1 MLAATG
7 KYRLFT
13 DADGSTPI
21 SEFHGLRTALERSG
35 GSGVAFGSIGLR
47 GALVEQPQSGLRS
60 TLGKFGNLMIR
71 VLALP
76 GVHDSQQ
83 SFKLF
88 SADAA
93 EAVFRR
99 SVVDGWGFDVEAL
112 ALARR
117 LGFGTTEVP
126 VRWAHVEGG
135 TLTPAAYLTTLGDV
149 ARVRWRLMVGSND
162 LSLNA
167 AETVAS
173 PRVWCHPRT
182 TSGQCRPHS
191 SSTTTTMRQPAA
203 SRPVE
208 SGTGDDPNPAVARS
222 AAARTS
228 GGASTS
234 PTVGA
239 ARTSASGGIAGDGR
253 SITPVDPPTPTST
266 STVTALTVVRDR
278 SSAEDPASIRKATE
292 TRYRDGASGT
302 TR

>member
-1 MLAATG
+1 MVSLSIIVPAYNEEKRITPTLESIVDFAASQSSPVEIIVVDDGSLDGTAEVSKSVGDGEVRVIRTVANRGKGHAVRTGMLAATG

-21 SEFHGLRTALERSG
+21 AEFHGLRTALERSG
-35 GSGVAFGSIGLR
+35 GSGVAFGSIGLG

-76 GVHDSQQ
+76 GVHDSQRG
-83 SFKLF
+83 FKLL

-99 SVVDGWGFDVEAL
+99 SVVNGWGFDVEAL

-117 LGFGTTEVP
+117 LGFATTEVP

-149 ARVRWRLMVGSND
+149 ARVRWRLMVGSYD

-167 AETVAS
+167 AETVA
-173 PRVWCHPRT
+173 
-182 TSGQCRPHS
+182 
-191 SSTTTTMRQPAA
+191 
-203 SRPVE
+203 
-208 SGTGDDPNPAVARS
+208 
-222 AAARTS
+222 
-228 GGASTS
+228 
-234 PTVGA
+234 
-239 ARTSASGGIAGDGR
+239 
-253 SITPVDPPTPTST
+253 
-266 STVTALTVVRDR
+266 
-278 SSAEDPASIRKATE
+278 
-292 TRYRDGASGT
+292 
-302 TR
+302 